1 MRKKSDVTLIENFYG
16 KYKRMPSYSEVAII
30 YGFAS
35 KFAAHKKVQD
45 FIERDLLSKDSK
57 GKLLPK
63 NFVTSLTKKVQV
75 LGTVEAGFGS
85 PYEETANGKTTLDDY
100 MISHK
105 STTFMMRVTGDSMCD
120 AGILDGDMLLVEKV
134 SLARI
139 NSIIVAE
146 IDGAYTVKY
155 LRKDKKGFYLA
166 PANDDFPDLRPSG
179 KLIIVAKVIGSLRK
193 YD

>member
-1 MRKKSDVTLIENFYG
+1 MEKKDDLAQIESFY
-16 KYKRMPSYSEVAII
+16 KKNKRMPSYSEIAEI

-35 KFAAHKKVQD
+35 KFSAHKKVQN
-45 FIERDLLSKDSK
+45 FIDQGLLSKDSK

-63 NFVTSLTKKVQV
+63 ILNPNTKKKIQI
-75 LGTVEAGFGS
+75 LGAVEAGFGS
-85 PYEETANGKTTLDDY
+85 PYEETNDGKTSLDDY
-100 MISHK
+100 MIPHK
-105 STTFMMRVTGDSMCD
+105 SSTFMMRVSGDSMCD

-134 SLARI
+134 SSANL
-139 NSIIVAE
+139 NSIVIAE

-166 PANDDFPDLRPSG
+166 PANDEFPDLRPEG
-179 KLIIVAKVIGSLRK
+179 KLIIVARVIGTLRK

>member
-1 MRKKSDVTLIENFYG
+1 MEKKDDLAQIESFYE
-16 KYKRMPSYSEVAII
+16 KHRRMPSYSEIAEI

-35 KFAAHKKVQD
+35 KFSAHKKVQNFLD
-45 FIERDLLSKDSK
+45 QGLLSKDSK

-63 NFVTSLTKKVQV
+63 HISSLSKKKVHI
-75 LGTVEAGFGS
+75 LGSVEAGFGS

-100 MISHK
+100 MIPHK
-105 STTFMMRVTGDSMCD
+105 NSTFMMRVAGDSMCD
-120 AGILDGDMLLVEKV
+120 AGILDNDMLLVEKV
-134 SLARI
+134 STANI
-139 NSIIVAE
+139 NSIVIAE

-166 PANDDFPDLRPSG
+166 PANDEFPDLRPEG
-179 KLIIVAKVIGSLRK
+179 KLIIVARVIGTLRK